1 MLLPEAIFLNVS
13 PQKEQ
18 ELLSRMSGL
27 GVKEEDL
34 KESFV
39 RASGPGGQKVNKTS
53 TCVMLKHI
61 PTGLSV
67 KCQKERSQALN
78 RFIARRRLLDK
89 IEEMQKGFVTEEKK
103 RIEKIRR
110 QKRRRSR
117 RAKEKMLEV
126 KHRQSQKK
134 QQRKPVDIS
143 VEGD

>member
-1 MLLPEAIFLNVS
+1 MNVS

-18 ELLSRMSGL
+18 ELLSRMSDL